1 MADDYDNIDVQILDT
16 IDTMRA
22 EYHACTARRVA
33 QLIRVS
39 PDVVR
44 YRMEKLRRDGLVEW
58 NDVPGSIRR
67 VEVEKPKPPAKKAP
81 ASRRKTKS
89 PVGADGHEQGDT

>member
-1 MADDYDNIDVQILDT
+1 MAERYDNIDQGILDT
-16 IDTMRA
+16 IDSMR
-22 EYHACTARRVA
+22 EEFHACTARRVA

-44 YRMEKLRRDGLVEW
+44 YRMEKLRQDGLVEW

-67 VEVEKPKPPAKKAP
+67 VVAPTPTPAKAPAKKKAASKQPDLP
-81 ASRRKTKS
+81 ADRA
-89 PVGADGHEQGDT
+89 AD